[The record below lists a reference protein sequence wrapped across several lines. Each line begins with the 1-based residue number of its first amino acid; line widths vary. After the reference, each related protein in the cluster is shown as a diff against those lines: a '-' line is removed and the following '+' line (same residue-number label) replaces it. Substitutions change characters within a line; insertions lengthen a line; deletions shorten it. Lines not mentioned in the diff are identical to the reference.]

1 MRALSSTIF
10 CRLAD
15 RLLHGRAA
23 FPLKYVR
30 HVPEESERVG
40 RASILNENYLCSS
53 SLSQSCPSFGTC
65 ASSSNFSWSPALKAR
80 RDICV
85 EHNYKKLQVRFARL
99 RLFDCARL
107 ILALVATISHWVK
120 PVEEIFL
127 HANNSCFSMN
137 APHRHFWQMLG

>member
-23 FPLKYVR
+23 FPLNYVR

-40 RASILNENYLCSS
+40 RASISNENYLCSS
-53 SLSQSCPSFGTC
+53 SLSNSCASVGTC
-65 ASSSNFSWSPALKAR
+65 ASSSNFSLSPALKAR
-80 RDICV
+80 RDICL

-99 RLFDCARL
+99 RLLDCACF
-107 ILALVATISHWVK
+107 ISALVQRYLTGSSQSRKYFFTQTPLAS
-120 PVEEIFL
+120 L
-127 HANNSCFSMN
+127 
-137 APHRHFWQMLG
+137 